1 MYFKPLVSM
10 VDFYLGENIDG
21 TASRNVYWILSS
33 NPEGKSISFIQCNKI
48 AIKTLM
54 VCIMYCKQCP
64 LQNCSSIE
72 FSFLFK
78 EDDSY
83 DKTFSFLQKIKTLLC
98 LEVSSIILI

>member
-1 MYFKPLVSM
+1 M
-10 VDFYLGENIDG
+10 VLLQETYIGFYHP
-21 TASRNVYWILSS
+21 ILK
-33 NPEGKSISFIQCNKI
+33 EREISFIQCNKI

-72 FSFLFK
+72 FSLLFK